1 MDKKNFEKAIDLSL
15 KNSKERKFDESL
27 EMIVS
32 LKNIALKNKEQRID
46 FVINLPHAYKK
57 EIKSVIFLKDKN
69 LASLSKGIIN
79 KIYLEEEIS
88 KISKKDAKKL
98 ANEHDVFLAEGPV
111 MLTVGKSLGQV
122 LSPRNKM
129 PVIAPPNIDAIKA
142 LLKSSI
148 AKQKISNKKNKSS
161 VAIQTKFGKR
171 SLSVNDL
178 AENAFFIY
186 NAIVERLPAGEHNI
200 KNILIKTTMGSPI
213 KVGEN
218 K

>member
-1 MDKKNFEKAIDLSL
+1 LEKKDFEKAIDEVI

-27 EMIVS
+27 EVIVA

-46 FVINLPHAYKK
+46 FFVNLPHPYRTKINSA
-57 EIKSVIFLKDKN
+57 IFLKDKN
-69 LASLSKGIIN
+69 LASQAKGIVD
-79 KIYLEEEIS
+79 KIILEEEINN
-88 KISKKDAKKL
+88 ISKKDAKKL
-98 ANEHDVFLAEGPV
+98 AKEYDVFLAEGPV
-111 MLTVGKSLGQV
+111 MLTVGKKLGQV

-129 PVIAPPNIDAIKA
+129 PVIAPPNIEAIKT
-142 LLKSSI
+142 LLKTSI

-171 SLSVNDL
+171 SLSVSDL
-178 AENAFFIY
+178 AENAGVIY
-186 NAIVERLPAGEHNI
+186 NAVVDKLPNGKYNVKHVF
-200 KNILIKTTMGSPI
+200 IKTTMGSPI